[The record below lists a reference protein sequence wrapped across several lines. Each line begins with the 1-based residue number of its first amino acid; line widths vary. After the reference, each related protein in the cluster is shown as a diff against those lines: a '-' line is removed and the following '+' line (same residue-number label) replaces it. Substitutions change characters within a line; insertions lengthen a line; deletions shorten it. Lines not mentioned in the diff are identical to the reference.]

1 MATLED
7 VIGAL
12 TLVQQE
18 LVESRVEITALKG
31 QVERLQRNPFDVYAG
46 RGPPGLGGS
55 SQVPPQV
62 TVSIP
67 TPIPLAAPERYSG
80 DPNKVQI
87 FLTQIVLHFSC
98 RPTVFPTN
106 QARVA
111 FTISYLTGDAAAWV
125 VPLVSGNDPLL
136 TDWEAFRKEFE
147 RVFDRRATTLCA
159 DRELLELRQGKSDL
173 VTYLTKF
180 NRLVAET
187 SWPEGKRLALYYQG
201 LRDELKDVLA
211 QIDPQ
216 PTTCTELINLTLR
229 LDHRMAERS
238 GQRNKG
244 DKVFSQ
250 SEKGKGSEGGI
261 EAMEIG
267 LVHSSL
273 SRVERELRRRNG
285 LCMYCGKKG
294 HFVREC
300 MAKPKGRDTL
310 GRFTKSAS
318 VPEKTMGN

>member
-7 VIGAL
+7 VLGAL
-12 TLVQQE
+12 ALVQQE
-18 LVESRVEITALKG
+18 LVDSRAEITALKS
-31 QVERLQRNPFDVYAG
+31 QVERIQRNPFDVHTG
-46 RGPPGLGGS
+46 RVQTGAGGS
-55 SQVPPQV
+55 SSVPPQV
-62 TVSIP
+62 TVNIP

-80 DPNKVQI
+80 DPNKVQV

-98 RPTVFPTN
+98 RPTVFSTN
-106 QARVA
+106 QSRVA

-125 VPLVSGNDPLL
+125 VPLVSNNDPLL

-159 DRELLELRQGKSDL
+159 DRELLEHKQGKSDL

-180 NRLVAET
+180 NRLIAET

-201 LRDELKDVLA
+201 LKDELKDVLA

-216 PTTCTELINLTLR
+216 PTTCTDLINLTLR

-238 GQRNKG
+238 GQRNRV
-244 DKVFSQ
+244 DRVLSQ
-250 SEKGKGSEGGI
+250 IEKGKTSEGGT

-267 LVHSSL
+267 LVRSSL
-273 SRVERELRRRNG
+273 TRAERDIRRRNG
-285 LCMYCGKKG
+285 LCMYCGKRG
-294 HFVREC
+294 HFVRDC
-300 MAKPKGRDTL
+300 TTKPKGRDTL
-310 GRFTKSAS
+310 GRFQKVAV
-318 VPEKTMGN
+318 VPEKAMGN

>member
-12 TLVQQE
+12 ALVQQE
-18 LVESRVEITALKG
+18 LVDSRAEITALKS
-31 QVERLQRNPFDVYAG
+31 QVERLQRNPFDVFAG
-46 RGPPGLGGS
+46 RSPPGSGGS

-62 TVSIP
+62 TVTIP

-80 DPNKVQI
+80 DPNKVQV

-106 QARVA
+106 QSRVA

-159 DRELLELRQGKSDL
+159 DRELLEHKQGKSDL

-201 LRDELKDVLA
+201 LKDDLKDVLA

-238 GQRNKG
+238 GQRNKV
-244 DKVFSQ
+244 DRVVSQ
-250 SEKGKGSEGGI
+250 MEKGKVSEGGI

-267 LVHSSL
+267 LVRSSL
-273 SRVERELRRRNG
+273 SRVERESRRRNG

-294 HFVREC
+294 HFVRDC

-318 VPEKTMGN
+318 VPDPSMGN